1 MQNPELKIKV
11 NFVLVILN
19 LQRLQVDQRNF
30 LMLFPSENFQ
40 VF

>member
-30 LMLFPSENFQ
+30 LMLFPIENFQ